1 MRINT
6 LAKLA
11 PAAFAFAA
19 AIAAPAQAEDW
30 NAHLDACAAAAEAQ
44 GIVTAGEY
52 ETKFVSAS
60 GGPMKRISLE
70 FQPNAGEPIKAECKV
85 KRGTVKELTI
95 KV

>member
-1 MRINT
+1 MTSERSFE
-6 LAKLA
+6 LSRGCS
-11 PAAFAFAA
+11 PDF
-19 AIAAPAQAEDW
+19 
-30 NAHLDACAAAAEAQ
+30 HQ

-52 ETKFVSAS
+52 ETKFVTAS
-60 GGPMKRISLE
+60 GGSMKRISLE